1 MRNRLERPEAV
12 DLSGQLFGERAYE
25 LAIAAAYGQRL
36 WDQLLAVGAPF
47 SIMPYGTEAMGALRI
62 EKGTPPV
69 RNWTAVRPPPTL
81 GWVGS

>member
-1 MRNRLERPEAV
+1 M
-12 DLSGQLFGERAYE
+12 
-25 LAIAAAYGQRL
+25 
-36 WDQLLAVGAPF
+36 GAPF

-62 EKGTPPV
+62 ERGTPPV